1 MAKIDEAPTDDAT
14 ASDREVRKRATGG
27 GRKATLDA
35 AGELALVA
43 LLRANPTA
51 AMTELS
57 QLVKAELGVVLGAQ
71 ALQKA
76 LKRQGISKRQVK
88 REWVPPGG
96 EKTASTTQKR
106 YGYQARHRVSP
117 APGRYPTD
125 VTDAEWALIADLF
138 EHKGGGKQPD
148 VDRRHMLNAVLYV
161 VRGGT
166 SWRMLPAD
174 LPDWN
179 NVYATFRRWVRDNV
193 MERMYDRLR
202 DMMRARVDR
211 EVSPTAAVL
220 DSQSTKTSPQ
230 GGPKGFDGGK
240 KVTGRKRHLVVDTL
254 GLLLTVLVTTANVQD
269 RNVAAQ
275 ILASTKAKHPTVVKT
290 YVDAGYCGA
299 KTHAAVAQHGIEL
312 EVVKRP
318 NHGNRQWLGD
328 DELPLFPEV
337 IEPHK
342 PFTILPKRWVV
353 ERSNAWTERAR
364 RMNRDH
370 DRLLKVSEAWIWLV
384 HGRML
389 LANLTDVA

>member
-1 MAKIDEAPTDDAT
+1 
-14 ASDREVRKRATGG
+14 
-27 GRKATLDA
+27 
-35 AGELALVA
+35 
-43 LLRANPTA
+43 
-51 AMTELS
+51 
-57 QLVKAELGVVLGAQ
+57 
-71 ALQKA
+71 
-76 LKRQGISKRQVK
+76 
-88 REWVPPGG
+88 
-96 EKTASTTQKR
+96 
-106 YGYQARHRVSP
+106 
-117 APGRYPTD
+117 
-125 VTDAEWALIADLF
+125 
-138 EHKGGGKQPD
+138 
-148 VDRRHMLNAVLYV
+148 
-161 VRGGT
+161 
-166 SWRMLPAD
+166 MLPAD

-179 NVYATFRRWVRDNV
+179 NVYAMFRRWVRDNV

-240 KVTGRKRHLVVDTL
+240 KVSGRKRHLVVDTL

-299 KTHAAVAQHGIEL
+299 KTHTAVAQHGIAL

-337 IEPHK
+337 IEPDK

-353 ERSNAWTERAR
+353 ARSNAWTERAR
-364 RMNRDH
+364 RMNRDQ
-370 DRLLKVSEAWIWLV
+370 DRLLKVQGYRKVSRV
-384 HGRML
+384 HADAVGYFGY
-389 LANLTDVA
+389 